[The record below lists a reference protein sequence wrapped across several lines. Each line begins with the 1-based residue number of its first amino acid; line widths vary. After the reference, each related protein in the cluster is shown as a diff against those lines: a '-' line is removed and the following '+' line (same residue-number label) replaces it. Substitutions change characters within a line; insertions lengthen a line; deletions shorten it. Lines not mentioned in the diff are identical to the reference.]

1 MNFFWSH
8 LHSQFDSHE
17 RYCECGGPLRDIIVN
32 FGNTFEHVPSMEDQ
46 HDAAWVHCLTLE
58 RNDKSTWM
66 RVEKWWKAFVYFIC
80 IMLCSSLSIV
90 RLSLSW
96 YTTLGCTK
104 QKKQWLM
111 RQASI
116 ETAGLTSL
124 ASENHSERLNSWP
137 QQLLLPYWISMFV
150 WFYLCERSLWTRKA
164 DLVLVLGSSL
174 SVPTACDLPEICLE
188 ARDGK
193 PETCRQADSK
203 TFIGIRNSKW
213 GVLINRT
220 KSQSQG
226 LFLQILPHLRRFS
239 LIVHWFVSSGH
250 RFISWSWRMAASW
263 SLWIC
268 KEHQKMQWRPWEF
281 LLHVMMWWPPD
292 SRNVHDIST
301 WISNRMLDLFY

>member
-1 MNFFWSH
+1 MKGIVSAVD
-8 LHSQFDSHE
+8 L
-17 RYCECGGPLRDIIVN
+17 CGISLWTLEIPL
-32 FGNTFEHVPSMEDQ
+32 NTFPQWKISMMLHGFIVWLLSETISQ
-46 HDAAWVHCLTLE
+46 PGCGLQNGENLL
-58 RNDKSTWM
+58 
-66 RVEKWWKAFVYFIC
+66 YIFIC

-193 PETCRQADSK
+193 PETCRHADSK
-203 TFIGIRNSKW
+203 TFIGIRNRGCS
-213 GVLINRT
+213 
-220 KSQSQG
+220 
-226 LFLQILPHLRRFS
+226 
-239 LIVHWFVSSGH
+239 
-250 RFISWSWRMAASW
+250 
-263 SLWIC
+263 
-268 KEHQKMQWRPWEF
+268 
-281 LLHVMMWWPPD
+281 
-292 SRNVHDIST
+292 
-301 WISNRMLDLFY
+301 

>member
-1 MNFFWSH
+1 LWLELLLDSLSTILVGIGAKSIEGELGVFGVRFLNSHPTMSDNFEFPILVVVQILICMNFFWSQ
-8 LHSQFDSHE
+8 LHSQLDSHE

-66 RVEKWWKAFVYFIC
+66 RVAKWWRPFVYFHLYHALQQLEYSQTC
-80 IMLCSSLSIV
+80 IVLIYNF
-90 RLSLSW
+90 RLHQ
-96 YTTLGCTK
+96 TEK
-104 QKKQWLM
+104 AVINAA
-111 RQASI
+111 ASI
-116 ETAGLTSL
+116 ETAVLTSL

-193 PETCRQADSK
+193 PETCRQAE
-203 TFIGIRNSKW
+203 GIRNRGCS
-213 GVLINRT
+213 
-220 KSQSQG
+220 
-226 LFLQILPHLRRFS
+226 
-239 LIVHWFVSSGH
+239 
-250 RFISWSWRMAASW
+250 
-263 SLWIC
+263 
-268 KEHQKMQWRPWEF
+268 
-281 LLHVMMWWPPD
+281 
-292 SRNVHDIST
+292 
-301 WISNRMLDLFY
+301 